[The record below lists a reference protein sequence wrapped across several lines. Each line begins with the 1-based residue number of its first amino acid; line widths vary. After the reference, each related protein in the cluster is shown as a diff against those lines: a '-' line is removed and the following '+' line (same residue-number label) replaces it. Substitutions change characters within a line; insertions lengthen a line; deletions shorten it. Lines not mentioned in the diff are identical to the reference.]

1 VDWAEVRCPIV
12 PGSAKHFNVNT
23 AAWYE
28 YITGANPAFPV
39 RALEAN
45 VELIEQQLC
54 RMRSTDGD
62 PHRFDSIHH
71 IEEYTEAPDLQI
83 DGYAIHI
90 WQEFNPVYFESLV
103 QLMWGAP
110 MHISHGGLQHAT
122 VRYYDAESRRPELP
136 DATAALVHAIGR
148 DFVELE
154 LVNLDLAAGRTVVV
168 QAGSFDEH
176 QFVEASVNGCDL
188 VAVDSRWLEV
198 MLGPGAGGRAHPH
211 QDGSL
216 RELSQL

>member
-1 VDWAEVRCPIV
+1 MDWAEVRCPIV

-45 VELIEQQLC
+45 IALIEQQMH

-71 IEEYTEAPDLQI
+71 IEGHTEAPDLQI

-110 MHISHGGLQHAT
+110 MHIYHWGCSTPSCVAIT
-122 VRYYDAESRRPELP
+122 PSRADRGSRMPRPP
-136 DATAALVHAIGR
+136 SSTPSAGISW
-148 DFVELE
+148 
-154 LVNLDLAAGRTVVV
+154 NLN
-168 QAGSFDEH
+168 S
-176 QFVEASVNGCDL
+176 SI
-188 VAVDSRWLEV
+188 
-198 MLGPGAGGRAHPH
+198 
-211 QDGSL
+211 
-216 RELSQL
+216 